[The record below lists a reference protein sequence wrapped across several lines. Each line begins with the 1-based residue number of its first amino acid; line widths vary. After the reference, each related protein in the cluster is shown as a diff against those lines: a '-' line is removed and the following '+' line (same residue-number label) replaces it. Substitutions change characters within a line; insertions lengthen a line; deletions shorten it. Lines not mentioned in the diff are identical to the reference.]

1 MHIVKNLSKH
11 YTTKNIK
18 GKKTQ
23 VISVKNISFTIEDNQ
38 SYSLVG
44 ESGSGKSTL
53 ARLITGIEK
62 PTRGEILLNN
72 ENIADMSKKK
82 MRKFRSQFQLVMQ
95 DGQGSLNPRMKVYD
109 IIAEPL
115 KNFLKLSKTQ
125 EQQRINQLLKQV
137 ELPIEFAN
145 RYPHELSGGQQKR
158 VCIARAISIK
168 PQLIVFDEVVSG
180 LDTTIKKKIL
190 DLLINLRQQTSCSYL
205 FITHDIDVAIY
216 MSKNI
221 LVMKDGEVVEYIKNI
236 KSFADFK
243 HEYSKMLIQFL
254 PPKTPEIR

>member
-1 MHIVKNLSKH
+1 MHIVKNLSKT
-11 YTTKNIK
+11 YTSKNRK
-18 GKKTQ
+18 GKNTQ
-23 VISVKNISFTIEDNQ
+23 ITSVKNVSFVIENKEC
-38 SYSLVG
+38 YSLVG

-53 ARLITGIEK
+53 ARLLTGIEK
-62 PTRGEILLNN
+62 PTSGEVLINN
-72 ENIADMSKKK
+72 ENIANMKKK
-82 MRKFRSQFQLVMQ
+82 RLRSFRSQLQLVMQ

-125 EQQRINQLLKQV
+125 EQQRIKQLLKQV
-137 ELPIEFAN
+137 ELPTEFVN

-221 LVMKDGEVVEYIKNI
+221 LVMKNGEIVEQVKNI

-254 PPKTPEIR
+254 PPKTPETR